1 VKEFFANVDEQH
13 LRLHPRAPSLP
24 QLKQL
29 KEHFLASGVA
39 WKKFDEFFRKL
50 FPTGFVAPGEASSDS
65 IEHSKKVGW
74 LTFCM
79 AKCLVLGTNT
89 NLLDTFHLLACVLEL
104 LVAHV
109 PVQARCDTV
118 ASILG
123 NVPTAIYPMGPTER
137 NELYGVLKAQ
147 SDQADKFLPEMGKL
161 VAELRA
167 TLGLQPGAAKAW
179 SGGIAGFV
187 PGSVNLEAT
196 LDKLEARYKSLAAVN
211 GQPFD
216 DRYFLAA
223 PMPAPVA
230 LSAQD
235 GPSMPV
241 QPMSPPRAHMGTPK
255 HSNALF
261 TPLRGSNPLVAPH
274 TPVMM
279 QTPISGHFDCVSW
292 LRAAVA
298 DSSADNPSE
307 SLAAFFRQ
315 CEPDPADAINSRLD
329 RLCGLLSDQLH
340 SSELDWEIGEQL
352 AFGRQLYYKMLLSFL
367 EAEEIRLQNKSFA
380 RTLLVQDI
388 FHTALFACCMEAVFA
403 SYSLTE
409 LNFPGVIDAL
419 QLKPFDF
426 YKVIEGFVRN
436 EPDLPKYLRRHF
448 RDLEVKVLEAL
459 AWAEDSPLHA
469 LTREY
474 DQQTSPTGSGAGPAR
489 AKAALSSFLKKV
501 EYVAATRVHDMCLRL
516 LLRTP
521 LVVQVWECVKTV
533 IQTPDRHLLIG
544 RHLDQIIMCTI
555 YGVCKVNKRPEEES
569 KTFRHI
575 IEQYKRQEKASAKV
589 FREVRMASAHD
600 PPQDI
605 IAFYNKI
612 FIPNMK
618 DNLLRVLKEVSDEL
632 STSCSRMASSPLA
645 PSGIAARSMAS
656 PQRVIGGRDMWISH
670 PRTPS
675 ASMTPRTR
683 TLYAF
688 GDSPGGNL
696 GRMDNLQRVNHQLNS
711 GPTDGSVA
719 ANALRALST
728 TPSRAGT
735 PSRSSP
741 SVKGGLMPAP
751 PPEVPSRKR
760 SLDSGGMSRK
770 QLQRRLNDDVALPE
784 RSSSNGSNGSSSPE
798 GGAPHSNGSV

>member
-1 VKEFFANVDEQH
+1 
-13 LRLHPRAPSLP
+13 
-24 QLKQL
+24 
-29 KEHFLASGVA
+29 
-39 WKKFDEFFRKL
+39 
-50 FPTGFVAPGEASSDS
+50 
-65 IEHSKKVGW
+65 
-74 LTFCM
+74 
-79 AKCLVLGTNT
+79 
-89 NLLDTFHLLACVLEL
+89 VLEL
-104 LVAHV
+104 LVAHA
-109 PVQARCDTV
+109 PTEGRDGSV

-123 NVPTAIYPMGPTER
+123 DVPTAIYPMEPTAR
-137 NELYGVLKAQ
+137 TKLHAVLKAQ
-147 SDQADKFLPEMGKL
+147 SDQVDKFLPEMGKL

-167 TLGLQPGAAKAW
+167 TLGLQPGATGTW
-179 SGGIAGFV
+179 SGGIAGFLADA
-187 PGSVNLEAT
+187 GNLESIVE
-196 LDKLEARYKSLAAVN
+196 KLEARYLALATRSR
-211 GQPFD
+211 QPFD
-216 DRYFLAA
+216 DRFFFSA

-230 LSAQD
+230 PSAQD
-235 GPSMPV
+235 GPSIPA
-241 QPMSPPRAHMGTPK
+241 QPMSPQRASVGTPK

-261 TPLRGSNPLVAPH
+261 TPLRGANPLAAPH
-274 TPVMM
+274 TPMNM

-298 DSSADNPSE
+298 GVSADSPSE
-307 SLAAFFRQ
+307 SLSAFFVQ
-315 CEPDPADAINSRLD
+315 CEPDPADAIKTRLD
-329 RLCGLLSDQLH
+329 RLCGLLSDRLH
-340 SSELDWEIGEQL
+340 SGELDSEIGEQL
-352 AFGRQLYYKMLLSFL
+352 ALGRQLYYKMLLSFL
-367 EAEEIRLQNKSFA
+367 EAEELRLQNKSFA

-403 SYSLTE
+403 SFLQTD
-409 LNFPGVIDAL
+409 LAFPGVIDAL
-419 QLKPFDF
+419 QLKAFDF

-436 EPDLPKYLRRHF
+436 EPELPKYLRRHF

-459 AWAEDSPLHA
+459 AWADDSPLHA

-474 DQQTSPTGSGAGPAR
+474 DQQTSPTGSAAGPAR

-501 EYVAATRVHDMCLRL
+501 EYVAATRVHDMCTRL

-521 LVVQVWECVKTV
+521 LVVQVWECLKAV
-533 IQTPDRHLLIG
+533 IQTPDRHLLTG

-555 YGVCKVNKRPEEES
+555 YGVCKVNKRPDEES

-618 DNLLRVLKEVSDEL
+618 DNLLRVLKEVTEERG
-632 STSCSRMASSPLA
+632 TSCSRMASSPLA
-645 PSGIAARSMAS
+645 PSGSVARSMAS
-656 PQRVIGGRDMWISH
+656 PQRVIGGRDVWISH

-675 ASMTPRTR
+675 GSMTPRTR

-696 GRMDNLQRVNHQLNS
+696 GRLDSLQRVNHQLNS

-728 TPSRAGT
+728 TPSRAST
-735 PSRSSP
+735 PSRTSP
-741 SVKGGLMPAP
+741 SVRSGLMPAP
-751 PPEVPSRKR
+751 PPEIPSRKR
-760 SLDSGGMSRK
+760 SLESGGMSRK
-770 QLQRRLNDDVALPE
+770 QLQRRLNDDVAIPE
-784 RSSSNGSNGSSSPE
+784 RSSSHGSNGSSSPE
-798 GGAPHSNGSV
+798 GGAAHSNGSA